1 MDKQMYNEWKAPW
14 YILIIFVERQ
24 YTDFEHM
31 EFDRQNKVCHKIKN
45 KFHKNYILICLR
57 M

>member
-45 KFHKNYILICLR
+45 KFYKNYILICLR
-57 M
+57 T